1 MRPVSPTM
9 PAVTLGVVRHRHWL
23 VGFVLHCATG
33 FLATAAHYGVMWAF
47 LAGGVSP
54 VPASSYGFICGA
66 LSRFLLSYFHVF
78 SPSVTVP
85 AAMLR
90 FVVVLSLQM
99 MANGLLFGLLLS
111 AHWPLW
117 AAQVSATIVLTV
129 FNYLAY
135 RVWVFR

>member
-1 MRPVSPTM
+1 MRPVFRSM
-9 PAVTLGVVRHRHWL
+9 PVAAPGVGWRRHWL
-23 VGFVLHCATG
+23 GGFILHCATG
-33 FLATAAHYGVMWAF
+33 FVAVAAHYAVMWAF

-54 VPASSYGFICGA
+54 VPASSFGFVCGA
-66 LSRFLLSYFHVF
+66 TSRFLLSYFHVF

-85 AAMLR
+85 AAMAR
-90 FVVVLSLQM
+90 FVIVLSLQM
-99 MANGLLFGLLLS
+99 VANGSLLALLL
-111 AHWPLW
+111 ALDWPLW